1 MSDRW
6 AGEGMRGIT
15 TQSAGAA
22 GSGLVL
28 AAALALAAGTS
39 GPARAGEE
47 VFTVGNYPVEARA
60 DNAVA
65 AKDRALADG
74 QQAALRSLLKRL
86 VPVSAHQR
94 LRRLPAM
101 KAGDLIEGVRVRS
114 ERNSATD
121 YIASL
126 DFAFQSK
133 GVRDLL
139 RREGLPFI
147 DEQAPTLTV
156 VPIWRIS
163 GPRGSKEEAAWTNVW
178 KGLDLDH
185 ALTPVKLAALKSGIA
200 PGTVEALAGGDGAAI
215 RGLVAAYGSELILLA
230 VAEEDGAAG
239 RLNVTLVGRDAVGA
253 FILKR
258 AYRLDAADPGYTSEL
273 AAVISLGILEGR
285 WKAIRIP
292 ASGAGGAPPSGPGR
306 GAVAGGGDMLIAVE
320 FQGMGEWQDISR
332 RLSALPGVEELEV
345 AGLSARGARVT
356 LRYAEGPERLAD
368 ALAEQGLSLRNAGG
382 SWVLRIP

>member
-1 MSDRW
+1 L
-6 AGEGMRGIT
+6 A
-15 TQSAGAA
+15 
-22 GSGLVL
+22 L
-28 AAALALAAGTS
+28 AAALSLAAGT
-39 GPARAGEE
+39 PDLAWAGDE
-47 VFTVGNYPVEARA
+47 VFTVANYPVEARA
-60 DNAVA
+60 ENAVA

-74 QQAALRSLLKRL
+74 QRAALRSLLKRL
-86 VPVSAHQR
+86 VPVTAHQR
-94 LRRLPAM
+94 LRRLPPM

-156 VPIWRIS
+156 VPIWRAS
-163 GPRGSKEEAAWTNVW
+163 GARGSKEEAAWTNVW

-185 ALTPVKLAALKSGIA
+185 ALTPVKLEALKSGIA

-215 RGLVAAYGSELILLA
+215 RSLVAAYGRELILLA
-230 VAEEDGAAG
+230 VAEEDTAAG
-239 RLNVTLVGRDAVGA
+239 RLHVTLVGRDAVGA

-258 AYRLDAADPGYTSEL
+258 AYRLDPVDAGYTSEL
-273 AAVISLGILEGR
+273 AAVVSLGILEGR
-285 WKAIRIP
+285 WKAIRVSNSASSGGGGP
-292 ASGAGGAPPSGPGR
+292 AAGPG
-306 GAVAGGGDMLIAVE
+306 ASYSLGGGDMLIAVE
-320 FQGMGEWQDISR
+320 FQGMSEWQDISR
-332 RLSALPGVEELEV
+332 RLSSLPGVEELEV

-368 ALAEQGLSLRNAGG
+368 ALAEQGLSLRSSGG
-382 SWVLRIP
+382 NWVLRIP